1 MKCQGGLF
9 MFRVAHYGCLVT
21 CFTSLQLGLLLALV
35 VTTSTLDIKAPHRAT
50 QGRRKGKEISVSVVE
65 NTSCLKV
72 FINLVLY
79 GNLDIFLYFCA
90 FCLMCE

>member
-1 MKCQGGLF
+1 

-50 QGRRKGKEISVSVVE
+50 QGRRKGKGISVSVVE

-79 GNLDIFLYFCA
+79 GNLDIFYIFVR
-90 FCLMCE
+90 FV